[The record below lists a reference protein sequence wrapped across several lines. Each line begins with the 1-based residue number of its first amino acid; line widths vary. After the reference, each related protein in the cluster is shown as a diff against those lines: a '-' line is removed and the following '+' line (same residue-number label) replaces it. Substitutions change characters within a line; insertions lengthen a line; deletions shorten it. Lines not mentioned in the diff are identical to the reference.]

1 MRIGVALPHL
11 LLFGGVRRYIEL
23 GNIFTAKGCEF
34 TIFTPD
40 GAPPAWI
47 KYDGGVSALAG
58 LPSYRPDVMITG
70 TPEYAR
76 HLDESSAAVK
86 IYYLQIEDAA
96 GEREIIRSGKYRIM
110 VNSSGLARRVRK
122 RYGIEPLDGR
132 GGINQDLFH
141 PPGEGSLT
149 APVSGSRGERPFRI
163 ICYGRISRPRK
174 GTRLVA
180 EAVRSLAG
188 GKRGIEIHLFD
199 SYTTEAADP
208 RIGFDPGFP
217 CRFYLNLP
225 QEGMAAMYGAADLFV
240 SAERRAG
247 WSNTAAEA
255 AACGLPLVCTKSGTG
270 DFAIDGKNAIVIPD
284 RRRAL
289 LRGAVKRIYDQPG
302 LGEAMGR
309 ESAEIMKAFTWEKVC
324 DRMQRDFRKILEGSG
339 PVPGPGAPGG
349 E

>member
-1 MRIGVALPHL
+1 MPV
-11 LLFGGVRRYIEL
+11 
-23 GNIFTAKGCEF
+23 
-34 TIFTPD
+34 
-40 GAPPAWI
+40 PA
-47 KYDGGVSALAG
+47 
-58 LPSYRPDVMITG
+58 
-70 TPEYAR
+70 
-76 HLDESSAAVK
+76 
-86 IYYLQIEDAA
+86 
-96 GEREIIRSGKYRIM
+96 
-110 VNSSGLARRVRK
+110 
-122 RYGIEPLDGR
+122 
-132 GGINQDLFH
+132 
-141 PPGEGSLT
+141 
-149 APVSGSRGERPFRI
+149 SRGERPFRV

-180 EAVRSLAG
+180 EAAGSLAG
-188 GKRGIEIHLFD
+188 GRRGIELHLFD
-199 SYTTEAADP
+199 SYTTGPVDP

-270 DFAIDGKNAIVIPD
+270 DFAIDGRNAIVIP
-284 RRRAL
+284 RRDGSL
-289 LRGAVKRIYDQPG
+289 LRKAMKRICDEPG

-324 DRMQRDFRKILEGSG
+324 DRMERDFRKLLDGYG
-339 PVPGPGAPGG
+339 PAPGPGSPGG